1 MEEQRSQRTENTGG
15 EKEFLYLPND
25 SAANLLQHDYKND
38 EELFLC
44 SDLVIGQIL
53 VLLFCAQHSF

>member
-44 SDLVIGQIL
+44 SDW
-53 VLLFCAQHSF
+53 